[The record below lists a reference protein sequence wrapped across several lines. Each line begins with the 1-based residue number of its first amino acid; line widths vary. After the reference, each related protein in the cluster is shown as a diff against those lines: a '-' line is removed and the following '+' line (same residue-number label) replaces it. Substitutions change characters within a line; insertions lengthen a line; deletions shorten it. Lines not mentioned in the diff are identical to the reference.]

1 MVTRLW
7 QEPAELVLARSEAG
21 LWPLAALMA
30 GPAEETLAAA
40 AERLAGASLPPE
52 ERGEL
57 TGLLTVLA
65 GLRLPRSVVEQVLR
79 RNPMI
84 RDLLSQSSVAE
95 ILREEAAAEGMA
107 RGMAEGQARGMA
119 EGQRSLVR
127 MLLESRFGALE
138 AAELAAV
145 TSATEPV
152 LRDVAVHLANDSR
165 ERIRAR
171 LGVV

>member
-1 MVTRLW
+1 VRLW
-7 QEPAELVLARSEAG
+7 EIPTERVLAMPQAG

-30 GPAEETLAAA
+30 GPPEATLEAVV
-40 AERLAGASLPPE
+40 ERLAGASLPPG

-65 GLRLPRSVVEQVLR
+65 GLRLPRSVVEQILR

-107 RGMAEGQARGMA
+107 KGIAEGKA
-119 EGQRSLVR
+119 EGQRSLVQL
-127 MLLESRFGALE
+127 LLENRFGALA
-138 AAELAAV
+138 AAELAAL
-145 TSATEPV
+145 TSASEPT
-152 LRDVAVHLANDSR
+152 LRDVAVHLATDSR
-165 ERIRAR
+165 EQVRAR
-171 LGVV
+171 LGLA